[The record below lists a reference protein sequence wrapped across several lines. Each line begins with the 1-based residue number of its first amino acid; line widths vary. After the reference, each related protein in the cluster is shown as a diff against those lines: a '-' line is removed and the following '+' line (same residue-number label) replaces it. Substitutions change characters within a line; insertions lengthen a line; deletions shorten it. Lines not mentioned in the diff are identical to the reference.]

1 MSESEHEEVPVIVN
15 VVDTKR
21 SRKTKI
27 VKKKRT
33 HVWTE
38 KNREAFEKCRAKR
51 LENLR
56 KRKEAKNNV
65 EVKETSTDES
75 KRLTV

>member
-1 MSESEHEEVPVIVN
+1 MSESEHEEVPVIVS

-21 SRKTKI
+21 SRKAKI
-27 VKKKRT
+27 IKKKRT

-56 KRKEAKNNV
+56 KRKEEKNNV
-65 EVKETSTDES
+65 KVNEVSTGES